1 MDEPIRIEDFGIHPS
16 LRRDAP
22 SCPLR
27 GRGDMGI
34 AMARQTVPRAAEGE
48 TRPQNA
54 VPKPLGA
61 AKIAKLPPVA
71 V

>member
-16 LRRDAP
+16 LRRNAP
-22 SCPLR
+22 NCPLR
-27 GRGDMGI
+27 GRGDMGT
-34 AMARQTVPRAAEGE
+34 AKARQTGPRAAEGE